1 MSVDFLDKQSLELI
15 EAIKAAGHTVYTLD
29 GEWVFSDPV
38 AIQAIVNAFVQPKPV
53 LTMRQYRYALAYT
66 GMEEIIDLSLTTLK
80 LTNRPLYA
88 QLKNNIYNPI
98 SIKWETITPAI
109 LSLSAILPLL
119 QQNPRI
125 NEANC
130 EVLWNVATSIT

>member
-1 MSVDFLDKQSLELI
+1 MTVDFLGKQSLELFEVI
-15 EAIKAAGHTVYTLD
+15 AAAGHTAYTLD
-29 GEWVFSDPV
+29 DEWVFSDPI
-38 AIQAIVNAFVQPKPV
+38 AIQAIVNAFSQPRPI
-53 LTMRQYRYALAYT
+53 LTTRQYRYALAYT

-98 SIKWETITPAI
+98 SIKWEIITPTI

-119 QQNPRI
+119 QQTPRI

-130 EVLWNVATSIT
+130 EWLWSIAATVT

>member
-38 AIQAIVNAFVQPKPV
+38 AIQAIVNAFVQPKPL
-53 LTMRQYRYALAYT
+53 LTNRQYRYALAYT
-66 GMEEIIDLSLTTLK
+66 GMEDIIDLSLSTLK

-88 QLKNNIYNPI
+88 QLKNNIYNP
-98 SIKWETITPAI
+98 SAIKWDLITPSI
-109 LSLSAILPLL
+109 LSLSAVLPLL
-119 QQNPRI
+119 QQTPRI

-130 EVLWNVATSIT
+130 EWLWSIAATVT